1 MPDSRSPAAQTGS
14 PLPPVPLAALF
25 ATFVDVLIPGDEKW
39 PSASTI
45 GVQGLLLSRMVEERG
60 EAEPRLVAEALVGAG
75 APFKAED
82 AGGNRAIVERLEAT
96 HADLFAWLRSAA
108 TLAYYESPVVADAI
122 RALGRPYLLRPH
134 LVGYP
139 SRPFD
144 AAHDTPKH
152 GRGRYVKTDAVKPVD
167 TSGLDLATTRTQNW
181 GINR

>member
-1 MPDSRSPAAQTGS
+1 MPDSRPSPRSGS

-25 ATFVDVLIPGDEKW
+25 ADFVDVLIPGDEKW

-45 GVQGLLLSRMVEERG
+45 GAQGLLLSRMVEEWG
-60 EAEPRLVAEALVGAG
+60 EAEPQLIAEALLAAG
-75 APFKAED
+75 APFTGHD
-82 AGGNRAIVERLEAT
+82 AAGRKAIVERLEAT
-96 HADLFAWLRSAA
+96 HADMFALLRSAV

-134 LVGYP
+134 LIGYP

-152 GRGRYVKTDAVKPVD
+152 GRGRYVPTDAVVPVD
-167 TSGLDLATTRTQNW
+167 TSGLDLENTRTQSW